1 MAITEVQFRVYS
13 GEDYDAALEQVC
25 ASPGWLE
32 MSIVDIEAWAEGD
45 PLGEMTA
52 YFDSEAHAVLFR
64 LKAGI

>member
-1 MAITEVQFRVYS
+1 MTEVKFTVYS
-13 GEDYDAALEQVC
+13 GEAYDAALAQVR

-32 MSIVDIEAWAEGD
+32 MVIVDVEAWAEGD

-52 YFDSEAHAVLFR
+52 YFDTETHAVLFR

>member
-1 MAITEVQFRVYS
+1 MTEVTFTVYS
-13 GEDYDAALEQVC
+13 GEDYDSALDQVR

-52 YFDSEAHAVLFR
+52 YFDTEAHARLFR
-64 LKAGI
+64 LKMGV

>member
-1 MAITEVQFRVYS
+1 MAVTEVQFRVYS
-13 GEDYDAALEQVC
+13 GEDYDAALDQVR

-32 MSIVDIEAWAEGD
+32 MSIVDIEAWGEGD

-52 YFDSEAHAVLFR
+52 YFDTEAHAVLFR

>member
-1 MAITEVQFRVYS
+1 MGITQVQFRVYS
-13 GEDYDAALEQVC
+13 GEDYDAALEQVR

-52 YFDSEAHAVLFR
+52 HFDTEAHAMLFR
-64 LKAGI
+64 LKMGV

>member
-1 MAITEVQFRVYS
+1 MTKVKFIVYS
-13 GEDYDAALEQVC
+13 GEDYDVALERVR

-52 YFDSEAHAVLFR
+52 YFDTEVHAVLFR

>member
-13 GEDYDAALEQVC
+13 GEDYDAALDQVR

-52 YFDSEAHAVLFR
+52 HFDTEAHAVLFR

>member
-1 MAITEVQFRVYS
+1 MTKVKFIVYT
-13 GEDYDAALEQVC
+13 GEDYDAALERVR

-32 MSIVDIEAWAEGD
+32 MVIVDVEAWAEGD

-52 YFDSEAHAVLFR
+52 YFDTEAHAVLFR

>member
-13 GEDYDAALEQVC
+13 GEDYDEALEQVR

-32 MSIVDIEAWAEGD
+32 MVIVDIEAWAEGD

-52 YFDSEAHAVLFR
+52 YFDTEAHAVLFR

>member
-1 MAITEVQFRVYS
+1 MTKVQFRVYS
-13 GEDYDAALEQVC
+13 GEDYDAALEQVR

-52 YFDSEAHAVLFR
+52 YFDTDAHAMLFR
-64 LKAGI
+64 LRAGI

>member
-13 GEDYDAALEQVC
+13 GEDYDAALEQVR

>member
-1 MAITEVQFRVYS
+1 MTEVKFIVYS
-13 GEDYDAALEQVC
+13 GEAYDAAVKQVQT
-25 ASPGWLE
+25 SPGWLE

-52 YFDSEAHAVLFR
+52 YFDTEAHAVLFR

>member
-1 MAITEVQFRVYS
+1 MAITEVKFRVYS
-13 GEDYDAALEQVC
+13 GEDYDSALEQVR

-52 YFDSEAHAVLFR
+52 YFDTDAHAMLFR
-64 LKAGI
+64 LRAGV